1 MLIFILILIL
11 IAILYSTDRG
21 RELLEEILLL
31 PVKII
36 GYPFKLMREGKEKM
50 QEEKFIQEELKDK
63 EKIKILLSKKQLEI
77 LDEDKLETSWR
88 YDKEK
93 IIQQAKFFENILEG
107 GQDPRILNLTE
118 NFSYI
123 KEEILEKTKKEL
135 VDDGKNFTPEILQCI
150 RRQVKDVSLKYE
162 EIREKLGKVPVIGKQ
177 TKNRIAEVLKSST
190 DLDSKKIDEMIDFII
205 EHFKNSEYKS

>member
-21 RELLEEILLL
+21 RELLEDILLL
-31 PVKII
+31 PFKII
-36 GYPFKLMREGKEKM
+36 GYPFKLAREGKERM
-50 QEEKFIQEELKDK
+50 EEEKLAREELKDK

-77 LDEDKLETSWR
+77 LDDDRVETSWR

-150 RRQVKDVSLKYE
+150 RKQMKDVSLKYE
-162 EIREKLGKVPVIGKQ
+162 EIREKLGKVPVIGRQ
-177 TKNRIAEVLKSST
+177 TKNRIAEVLRSST
-190 DLDSKKIDEMIDFII
+190 ELDTKKIDEIVDFII
-205 EHFKNSEYKS
+205 KHLK